1 MQRSH
6 FRATF
11 GSQLTRTPAL
21 ARQKHA
27 LLVAFAESEG
37 GRHEGAPARARPARG
52 GVWLAVYAP
61 SKKGCSGIQ
70 NFTGGLGLSLY
81 EYCTIENSSQQPVKF

>member
-21 ARQKHA
+21 A

-70 NFTGGLGLSLY
+70 IFTGGLGLSLY